1 MPAMRGRVIVIA
13 GASSGIGAELARQVG
28 RRGARPVLAAR
39 REHEL
44 HEVAAQAGPHAVPV
58 IADVT
63 RREQV
68 ERILEVALARFG
80 QVDVWVN
87 NAGRGITRAVSE
99 LSDEDFDE
107 MMRVNVKSALYG
119 MQTVL
124 PHFKAR
130 GSGHIVNISS
140 MLGRLPLAPA
150 RSAYSAAK
158 HALNALTASLRLE
171 LRDAFPGIRVS
182 TVSPGVVAT
191 EFGLHALGGGPDSR
205 VLPATQAVA
214 EVAEVIAG
222 VIEEP
227 RADVYTRAGQRE
239 LAARYFAAEDMAA
252 AEAQPPFAPGP
263 PRS

>member
-1 MPAMRGRVIVIA
+1 MHLPGEALRG
-13 GASSGIGAELARQVG
+13 GAAVGKLDHEGPFRSGRL
-28 RRGARPVLAAR
+28 PYAAR
-39 REHEL
+39 RVGH
-44 HEVAAQAGPHAVPV
+44 HHP
-58 IADVT
+58 
-63 RREQV
+63 
-68 ERILEVALARFG
+68 
-80 QVDVWVN
+80 
-87 NAGRGITRAVSE
+87 
-99 LSDEDFDE
+99 
-107 MMRVNVKSALYG
+107 
-119 MQTVL
+119 
-124 PHFKAR
+124 R
-130 GSGHIVNISS
+130 GS
-140 MLGRLPLAPA
+140 
-150 RSAYSAAK
+150 
-158 HALNALTASLRLE
+158 ALNALTASLRLE

-191 EFGLHALGGGPDSR
+191 VFGLHALGGGPDSR